1 MSNQKELTS
10 DLEAIT
16 SIKTITSIYQE
27 IASFRMNQLR
37 GQVAKTREFL
47 DGVAA
52 VYNHTKTAY
61 LASLQNVPFDNR
73 KKKMID
79 TGFLRKNGKR
89 VEVLLS
95 ANEHLYGTLIL
106 DIWGHYLN
114 EINNQ
119 KCDGLVVGSF
129 GKYLANNEKISG
141 ELIYFDLDDYQPE
154 AAQIKKI
161 VDVISKYEKVVVHH
175 GQMISVITQEPVQSE
190 ISGGI
195 SYGQKIQKGT
205 KRYLF
210 EPSPEKILEFFE
222 TEVIGALFNQT
233 VLEHELARFAARMIA
248 MDEATENPNEEIK
261 KINRQLSN
269 LIKRVLKSKQLQ
281 VYAGFSLWKK
291 EEKWF

>member
-1 MSNQKELTS
+1 MAHELIVRKGMDESQAKELAERHIKAHLDTGHINIWRKYWVADS
-10 DLEAIT
+10 NKSPEKNNEEFDQWLLEKVESMA
-16 SIKTITSIYQE
+16 
-27 IASFRMNQLR
+27 
-37 GQVAKTREFL
+37 
-47 DGVAA
+47 
-52 VYNHTKTAY
+52 
-61 LASLQNVPFDNR
+61 
-73 KKKMID
+73 KKKMIGS
-79 TGFLRKNGKR
+79 GFLRKNGKR
-89 VEVLLS
+89 VDVLLS

-114 EINNQ
+114 EINSQ
-119 KCDGLVVGSF
+119 KSDAVVVGSF

-141 ELIYFDLDDYQPE
+141 ELIYFDLDDDQPE
-154 AAQIKKI
+154 AEQIKKI
-161 VDVISKYEKVVVHH
+161 VDVISNYEKVMVHH

-195 SYGQKIQKGT
+195 SYGQKIQKGA

-248 MDEATENPNEEIK
+248 MDQATENANEEIK

-269 LIKRVLKSKQLQ
+269 LRKRVLNSKQLQ
-281 VYAGFSLWKK
+281 VYAGFDLWKK